1 MARAYPGYARDINN
15 GSAFHVRES
24 ILNSQES
31 TTEQQG
37 NRFIEAFDGRSGDWS
52 AFAAHSCVVYHAI
65 EPPEPFYDKIH
76 QCFGVGRARSVCPF
90 IRHIW
95 AKFVF

>member
-1 MARAYPGYARDINN
+1 MANAYPGYARDINN

-37 NRFIEAFDGRSGDWS
+37 NRFIEPFDGGSG
-52 AFAAHSCVVYHAI
+52 
-65 EPPEPFYDKIH
+65 
-76 QCFGVGRARSVCPF
+76 
-90 IRHIW
+90 
-95 AKFVF
+95 VF